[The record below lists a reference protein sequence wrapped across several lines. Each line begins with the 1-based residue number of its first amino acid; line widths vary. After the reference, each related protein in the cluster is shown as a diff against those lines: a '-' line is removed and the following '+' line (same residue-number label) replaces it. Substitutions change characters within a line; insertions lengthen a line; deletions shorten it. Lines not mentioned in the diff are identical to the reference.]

1 MSLFPEFPPV
11 GEVCPVEPFEET
23 VRCEPE
29 TVPDFVSESL
39 CALSF
44 VTADAGKELAATSL
58 WLHSGEWSP

>member
-1 MSLFPEFPPV
+1 M
-11 GEVCPVEPFEET
+11 EPFEET